1 MVNFRTHTFSNYKEL
16 LKKCVGRKK
25 HSSDLEIQ
33 EKIQHNFQPL
43 TYMNCSNL
51 NKPSGRL
58 FYVGTKRVGAYSRVG
73 TY

>member
-1 MVNFRTHTFSNYKEL
+1 MCWKKKTFFRKNSAQL
-16 LKKCVGRKK
+16 
-25 HSSDLEIQ
+25 SA
-33 EKIQHNFQPL
+33 